1 MSILCAQ
8 WGYSRQAYYK
18 DLRCMKE
25 MYYIN
30 DQVLAVI
37 GAIRSRQPRVGGL
50 KLWQMLNK
58 GGIPVGRDKVF
69 RLLGEKGL
77 LVKHVQDDNLSFVD
91 KTGETV
97 LSAILFPCILS
108 KSIFNSLKSLGK
120 NKIHLLLVQIFYN
133 EID

>member
-1 MSILCAQ
+1 
-8 WGYSRQAYYK
+8 
-18 DLRCMKE
+18 MKE

-69 RLLGEKGL
+69 RLLGERVC
-77 LVKHVQDDNLSFVD
+77 LVKPRKKRSTRPTRPVGSASFPI
-91 KTGETV
+91 
-97 LSAILFPCILS
+97 A
-108 KSIFNSLKSLGK
+108 
-120 NKIHLLLVQIFYN
+120 
-133 EID
+133 